1 MRSEKEIWE
10 HLEKL
15 KGIDFKSI
23 KSDFTKGYHSGTVS
37 ILEWVLQ

>member
-1 MRSEKEIWE
+1 MRSEKEICE

-15 KGIDFKSI
+15 RGMNIKDM
-23 KSDFTKGYHSGTVS
+23 KSDFTKGMHTGTVS